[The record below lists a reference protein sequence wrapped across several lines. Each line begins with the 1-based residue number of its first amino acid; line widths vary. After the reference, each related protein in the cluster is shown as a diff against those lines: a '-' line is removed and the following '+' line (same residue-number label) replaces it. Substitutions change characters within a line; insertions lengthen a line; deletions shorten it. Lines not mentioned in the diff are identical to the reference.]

1 MTKVSVIMPT
11 YNNEKY
17 LEDAINSVLKQNF
30 EDFELIIIND
40 GSTDGTKKILEKF
53 TNNQR
58 IKILN
63 NEKNEG
69 LVLSCIK
76 GIEHSSGEYIMRFD
90 SDDLLDEN
98 ALLILSTILDKH
110 PDVALVYS
118 DYFHINEKGELIDYM
133 RLPKPYSENKILD
146 DPAKASMFRKSV
158 YLEVGGYSKE
168 ISCHEKLDLWLK
180 ILNKGYKVYKVDL
193 PLFYY
198 RQHEK
203 NISKEIHKILDTR
216 RKIKNTIIQK
226 NKIEKQRILAI
237 IPCRGTSHIYPN
249 LPLKNLAGKPLISYT
264 IEEVIKTELI
274 DKIVV
279 ATEDEKVGEFVKRY
293 KNVDVIYRSKKLG
306 ELNTPINPTINF
318 VLKRLEKQDYIPDI
332 VVVLFITSPLRKKK
346 HIIEAI
352 NTLILFDA
360 DSVIPVKETKGL
372 FYRYGNSGL
381 EPLFKKRKLMFQ
393 RDKLFEEVGSMYVLR
408 RKSIKKENLFGE
420 KIAHIIL
427 PPEESIDI
435 ESKFDFWIVEKI
447 LEKQKL
453 NNIYE

>member
-1 MTKVSVIMPT
+1 
-11 YNNEKY
+11 
-17 LEDAINSVLKQNF
+17 
-30 EDFELIIIND
+30 
-40 GSTDGTKKILEKF
+40 
-53 TNNQR
+53 
-58 IKILN
+58 
-63 NEKNEG
+63 
-69 LVLSCIK
+69 
-76 GIEHSSGEYIMRFD
+76 MRFD

-110 PDVALVYS
+110 PDIALVYS

-203 NISKEIHKILDTR
+203 NISKEIHKILDTK

-226 NKIEKQRILAI
+226 NKIEKLKVLAI
-237 IPCRGTSHIYPN
+237 IPCRKTSHIYPN

-264 IEEVIKTELI
+264 IEEAIKTKLI

-279 ATEDEKVGEFVKRY
+279 ATEDKKIGEFAKKY
-293 KNVDVIYRSKKLG
+293 NVDVIYRPKELG

-318 VLKRLEKQDYIPDI
+318 VLNELEKQNYIPHI
-332 VVVLFITSPLRKKK
+332 VTILFVTSPLRKEK
-346 HIIEAI
+346 HITEAI
-352 NTLILFDA
+352 NTLVLFDA
-360 DSVIPVKETKGL
+360 DSVIPVRESKGL
-372 FYRYGNSGL
+372 FYRYGNNGL

-393 RDKLFEEVGSMYVLR
+393 RDKLFEEVGSMYILMK
-408 RKSIKKENLFGE
+408 KSIKKENLFGE

-447 LEKQKL
+447 LEKQNL
-453 NNIYE
+453 NNNGFYE